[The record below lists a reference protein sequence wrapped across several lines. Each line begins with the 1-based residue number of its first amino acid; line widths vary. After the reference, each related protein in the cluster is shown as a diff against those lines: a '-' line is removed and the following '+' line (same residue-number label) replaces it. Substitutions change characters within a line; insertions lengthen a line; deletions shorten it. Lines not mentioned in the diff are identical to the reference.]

1 MIQLF
6 RSDGNAIGL
15 FEDFDKLSNHINT
28 IETTKLTEPRS
39 CFDED
44 IWSFSLF
51 TNKRLSY
58 IFYKTLEQSF
68 SKIGKEAFDQGL
80 DLIEISKG
88 DYGNPL
94 QIPVT
99 PDVDIQELKKNWCYE
114 YCDAHGYVMIDYR
127 NNFENDPSISVP
139 AANIM
144 GGINEGSKERY
155 AGMRAPLCQ

>member
-6 RSDGNAIGL
+6 QSDGNVIGL
-15 FEDFDKLSNHINT
+15 FEDFDELFHHINT
-28 IETTKLTEPRS
+28 IETTKFTGSSS
-39 CFDED
+39 CFDGD

-68 SKIGKEAFDQGL
+68 SKIGKEAFDQGF

-88 DYGNPL
+88 DYENPL

-99 PDVDIQELKKNWCYE
+99 PDVNIEDLKKNWCYE
-114 YCDAHGYVMIDYR
+114 YCDAHGYVMIDYS
-127 NNFENDPSISVP
+127 NNFGNDPSLSVP
-139 AANIM
+139 AANII
-144 GGINEGSKERY
+144 GGIHEAAKERY
-155 AGMRAPLCQ
+155 AGRCAPL

>member
-6 RSDGNAIGL
+6 QSDGSAIGL
-15 FEDFDKLSNHINT
+15 FEDFDELSHHINT
-28 IETTKLTEPRS
+28 IETAKIVNSRTT
-39 CFDED
+39 FDED

-58 IFYKTLEQSF
+58 IFYKTLERSF
-68 SKIGKEAFDQGL
+68 SKTGKEAFDQGF

-88 DYGNPL
+88 DYENPL

-99 PDVDIQELKKNWCYE
+99 PDVNIEELKKNWCYE
-114 YCDAHGYVMIDYR
+114 YCDARGYVIIDYR
-127 NNFENDPSISVP
+127 NSFESDPSMSVP

-155 AGMRAPLCQ
+155 VGMRAPL

>member
-6 RSDGNAIGL
+6 QLDGNVIGL
-15 FEDFDKLSNHINT
+15 FEDFDELFHHINT
-28 IETTKLTEPRS
+28 IETSKLTESSS
-39 CFDED
+39 CGD

-88 DYGNPL
+88 DYENPL

-99 PDVDIQELKKNWCYE
+99 PDVNIEDLKKNWCYE
-114 YCDAHGYVMIDYR
+114 YCDAHGYVIIDYS
-127 NNFENDPSISVP
+127 NNFGNNLSLSIP

-144 GGINEGSKERY
+144 VGMHEPAKERH
-155 AGMRAPLCQ
+155 AGRRALL